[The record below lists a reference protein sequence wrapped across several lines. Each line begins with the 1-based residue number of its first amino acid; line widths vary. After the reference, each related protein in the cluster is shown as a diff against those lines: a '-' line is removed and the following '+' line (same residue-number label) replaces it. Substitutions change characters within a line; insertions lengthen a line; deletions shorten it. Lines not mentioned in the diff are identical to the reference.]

1 MQSASSRRLAAS
13 WLVAV
18 VALIGCGDNAY
29 RNAPYFD
36 WDDATAI
43 GAYSIDGLAGDD
55 ARMLAAVDS
64 VLGSEAV
71 VLFYGHDPPHQTT
84 YEAIEGLLSRA
95 EHDGLDVLT
104 FADLAEPGATPR
116 AGICLSFDD
125 AEIEGW
131 FAMRDLLA
139 HHGARVTFFVTRY
152 AGFTAEQRAM
162 LHTLY
167 ADGHSIEAHG
177 ANHLN
182 ANDYI
187 AEHGLAAYLDDEVQP
202 SIDVLR
208 ADGFHPVAYAH
219 PFGAHSYELDQA
231 LVRRIRFARAISGK
245 PK

>member
-1 MQSASSRRLAAS
+1 MQSASPRRPVWS
-13 WLVAV
+13 WLIAAA
-18 VALIGCGDNAY
+18 ALVGCGDNAY
-29 RNAPYFD
+29 RIAPYFD

-43 GAYSIDGLAGDD
+43 GAYNIDRLAGDD
-55 ARMLAAVDS
+55 ARMLSAVDS
-64 VLGSEAV
+64 VVGSEAV

-104 FADLAEPGATPR
+104 FADLAEPTATPR

-125 AEIEGW
+125 DQIADW
-131 FAMRDLLA
+131 FAMRELLA
-139 HHGARVTFFVTRY
+139 RHSARVTFFVTRY
-152 AGFTAEQRAM
+152 AGFTTEQRAM
-162 LHTLY
+162 LHALY
-167 ADGHSIEAHG
+167 ADGHSIEAHSVH
-177 ANHLN
+177 HLN

-187 AEHGLAAYLDDEVQP
+187 AEHGLQAYVDDEVQP